1 MRRILLL
8 IAAPFVF
15 LSVTTAQVTQEQAD
29 EIVLQRISQNTQ
41 VYYQYILFAKESIQ
55 TKMSVTTAAGEEI
68 ELDYPCWVYYV
79 SYYIDCSVDMDCV
92 HIDLG
97 RYLIINENNGNLLEV
112 KPRSYTAP
120 SDLAEWRVAKAIY
133 PITIETTNFSLPQG
147 CAWDGLIPD
156 SLYVINSRAELSQHL
171 ACWANVI
178 LDVDLDKY
186 TLLAFIPK
194 YYNCHSK
201 VEKILL
207 QQQSGNEYLLSV
219 DIIPSATAVA
229 CPLFVSVLVPKIA
242 ETASV
247 ELEINIADNTPFSN
261 AQMTNSVNQFSME
274 FFATAHEELRTDEN
288 IVRAGG
294 KSEQEF

>member
-112 KPRSYTAP
+112 KPRSYTTP
-120 SDLAEWRVAKAIY
+120 SDLSNWREKYKIEPKEFELGSLQKILDGYVVNAIAFDSKGNAW
-133 PITIETTNFSLPQG
+133 IGTQG
-147 CAWDGLIPD
+147 KGLIRYNANEIIVYNSENSALPKD
-156 SLYVINSRAELSQHL
+156 FIIWDIAVDKNDNVWIGANGGAWKYDGEKFTLYNSMS
-171 ACWANVI
+171 
-178 LDVDLDKY
+178 
-186 TLLAFIPK
+186 
-194 YYNCHSK
+194 
-201 VEKILL
+201 
-207 QQQSGNEYLLSV
+207 
-219 DIIPSATAVA
+219 
-229 CPLFVSVLVPKIA
+229 
-242 ETASV
+242 
-247 ELEINIADNTPFSN
+247 FS
-261 AQMTNSVNQFSME
+261 
-274 FFATAHEELRTDEN
+274 
-288 IVRAGG
+288 
-294 KSEQEF
+294 